1 MQTIASNFELH
12 SRFNNTPSTSGYK
25 SKITNL
31 PVLKFPHILFSNRQ
45 ATFSKILSTQQQ
57 TLNHILLVHK
67 TFQRS
72 IFNIVKLNSA
82 PGSPPAQVLQGQGP
96 PSLDLTWGPLIP
108 LTNPSPSLPMVVQCG
123 ETREGEEEGK
133 TSKVCVAW
141 TLPPI
146 LEGNTTV
153 VLHTVVASSLKEV
166 EEEVQ
171 RVNHMNATDLLGSH
185 TSAWEEI
192 WREGRVEVDSADLEL
207 SRTVI
212 GAQFY
217 LLSSLPSS
225 SPDTNCGMSPGSL
238 AKGGPMADYEG
249 HSFWDSEVVELP
261 RRAFILFIHTE
272 NFAKSFDRSGCC
284 LLFFRCIPHLSLSL
298 SIACAGFPLLV
309 TLQQLQVN

>member
-1 MQTIASNFELH
+1 MIYQIQLSTRIPGYANYRVKLRAPLTFQQYTLNF
-12 SRFNNTPSTSGYK
+12 RFN
-25 SKITNL
+25 TNL
-31 PVLKFPHILFSNRQ
+31 PVLKFHHIIFSNRR

-82 PGSPPAQVLQGQGP
+82 PGSSPALVLQGQGP

-108 LTNPSPSLPMVVQCG
+108 LPNPSPSLPMVVQCG
-123 ETREGEEEGK
+123 ETREGEEEV
-133 TSKVCVAW
+133 TMSKVCVAW

-166 EEEVQ
+166 EEKVE

-249 HSFWDSEVVELP
+249 HSFWDSKVGNWQV
-261 RRAFILFIHTE
+261 
-272 NFAKSFDRSGCC
+272 NFSHVSNRFGCC
-284 LLFFRCIPHLSLSL
+284 QPFFRCIRQPSQSL
-298 SIACAGFPLLV
+298 SIAWPDFLLLV
-309 TLQQLQVN
+309 PLQQLQV